1 MKKAIE
7 ESNPTTDNLTKNTD
21 SSSEEGEAEEIKTD
35 NNSEETSEDNH
46 Q

>member
-7 ESNPTTDNLTKNTD
+7 ENNPVTDNLTENTD
-21 SSSEEGEAEEIKTD
+21 SSSEEGEAEEIITG